1 MRKILERCPTCEQ
14 SDLIVTELR
23 CAHCGTTVRSEY
35 RPNLFSRL
43 SAENLRFVEI
53 FVKNK
58 GNVKE
63 MERELGISYWTIR
76 GRLDDII
83 AELGFDETPTPP
95 GAETRRA
102 ILDQLESGAIN
113 VQEAAERLAQ
123 LG

>member
-76 GRLDDII
+76 GRLDGII
-83 AELGFDETPTPP
+83 AELGFDETAVTPEV
-95 GAETRRA
+95 ETRRT